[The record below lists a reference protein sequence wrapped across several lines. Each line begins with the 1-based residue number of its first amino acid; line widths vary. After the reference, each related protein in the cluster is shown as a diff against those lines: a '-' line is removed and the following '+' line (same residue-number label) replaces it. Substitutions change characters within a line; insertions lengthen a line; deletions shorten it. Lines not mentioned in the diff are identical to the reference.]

1 MVGTTDAKR
10 GGPVAKA
17 DAEGIR
23 RRILDDIHSGA
34 LKPGE
39 RLGSERALAD
49 HYGVTRSTLRLA
61 LDSLERA
68 GVIRRVP
75 GRSGGTFIHRSKVE
89 RDLSAMKGLPEHLQR
104 GGYRAGARVIS
115 ASLRQVDEAFAGH
128 LEISPGAPIYDVVRV
143 RLANG
148 EPISLEHAMLPA
160 DDFPGLLEQPLSGS
174 IMVVLQ
180 ERYGLEPGGAIERI
194 EVIRASRHEAKLLG
208 VSAGAAIL
216 SIERIARTKSGK
228 PFEFA
233 LDLFRSDR
241 TRIIT
246 QMADSTREV
255 SESEDGNAVE
265 VHST

>member
-1 MVGTTDAKR
+1 MTEAQR
-10 GGPVAKA
+10 GPVAKA
-17 DAEGIR
+17 DAESIR
-23 RRILDDIHSGA
+23 RRILDEIQDGV

-39 RLGSERALAD
+39 RLGSERALAAR
-49 HYGVTRSTLRLA
+49 YGVTRSTLRLA

-75 GRSGGTFIHRSKVE
+75 GRGGGTFVHRSKVE
-89 RDLSAMKGLPEHLQR
+89 RDLSRMKGLPEHLQR

-115 ASLRQVDEAFAGH
+115 ASLREVDEAFAGH
-128 LEISPGAPIYDVVRV
+128 LEIPPGSPIYDLLRV
-143 RLANG
+143 RLANS

-174 IMVVLQ
+174 IMAVLQ
-180 ERYGLEPGGAIERI
+180 EHYGLDPGGATERI
-194 EVIRASRHEAKLLG
+194 EVIRASRGEAQLLG
-208 VSAGAAIL
+208 VPAGAPIL
-216 SIERIARTKSGK
+216 SVERIARTKSGK

-246 QMADSTREV
+246 HMANSTREV
-255 SESEDGNAVE
+255 SESEDGSAVE
-265 VHST
+265 VSST